1 VYVSADDES
10 EVSWEYPPHHNGVP
24 IGTSCRFH
32 LYDAGMTGLY
42 LSMLDSL
49 SNLAEVIDRTD
60 DAAELRDRYTTT
72 SAAMNKWLWNE
83 TMGIYTN
90 VRSRGDNGT
99 SSRVSPFNFHS
110 MISGAAS
117 VRQARSMVTT
127 WLLTDDGFCLTAENE
142 KAIDNDASNG
152 VPENP
157 QHSPSKKC
165 NITVGMDAG
174 QPAHQV
180 APPRSNVTA
189 DQCCAACA
197 ANEACEVFA
206 LQPSQPDIVG
216 KYRFCWFLKDV
227 RTMHNNGDRAIGI
240 MRGKRPHVGPPPKP
254 HLGCKF
260 GVPSIAH
267 NNTGYDDQSY
277 WRGRSWYELC
287 LHSANNWLQSIS
299 QQPIIYHALVT

>member
-1 VYVSADDES
+1 
-10 EVSWEYPPHHNGVP
+10 
-24 IGTSCRFH
+24 
-32 LYDAGMTGLY
+32 MTGLY

-117 VRQARSMVTT
+117 VRHARSMVTR

-142 KAIDNDASNG
+142 KAIDSDAFNG

-157 QHSPSKKC
+157 DGDGQHSPSKKC
-165 NITVGMDAG
+165 NISVGMDAG

-180 APPRSNVTA
+180 APPRPNVTA

-227 RTMHNNGDRAIGI
+227 RTMHNNRDRAIGI
-240 MRGKRPHVGPPPKP
+240 IRGKRPRVGPTPAPAPPKP

-267 NNTGYDDQSY
+267 NDTGYDDQSY

-287 LHSANNWLQSIS
+287 LHSANRCGASHTS
-299 QQPIIYHALVT
+299 TPCVVT